1 MRIELNKQYGP
12 ALVNLL
18 RQVSMTACKV
28 LRPIAFSTGAH
39 SNVLDT
45 SDSAIE
51 DMTTFIDNVTS
62 ANYYVTNQESSE
74 LIRFDATVARTL
86 DTSQFQSEGI
96 LCKENKVVLNTIADL
111 NVSIIFRYTNNR
123 YTAKEN
129 VLFLQKQHINTD
141 EYIVIPSRHCAVD
154 SFTQSEIESEDSY
167 VVDIDI
173 KSDVCSAE
181 QILDQTMKTISE
193 QVEKLGQK
201 IKESQIHK
209 TQKNTTS
216 KYKKEITR

>member
-96 LCKENKVVLNTIADL
+96 LCKENKVVLNTLADL
-111 NVSIIFRYTNNR
+111 KVSIIFRYSSNR

-129 VLFLQKQHINTD
+129 VLFLQKQHIFLGS
-141 EYIVIPSRHCAVD
+141 IPI
-154 SFTQSEIESEDSY
+154 TG
-167 VVDIDI
+167 
-173 KSDVCSAE
+173 
-181 QILDQTMKTISE
+181 IS
-193 QVEKLGQK
+193 
-201 IKESQIHK
+201 
-209 TQKNTTS
+209 KNNR
-216 KYKKEITR
+216 YL

>member
-96 LCKENKVVLNTIADL
+96 LCKENKVVLSWVPGFSGGWGGSDNSHITRKSFSSLGFSGLLPAD
-111 NVSIIFRYTNNR
+111 IIWHSGHVFIWVGSKGGHQWT
-123 YTAKEN
+123 
-129 VLFLQKQHINTD
+129 LQAEGRNGNTD
-141 EYIVIPSRHCAVD
+141 SAGLPMKINGWHGYDNKS
-154 SFTQSEIESEDSY
+154 SY
-167 VVDIDI
+167 VTVNRLKGYYAPTD
-173 KSDVCSAE
+173 
-181 QILDQTMKTISE
+181 
-193 QVEKLGQK
+193 
-201 IKESQIHK
+201 HF
-209 TQKNTTS
+209 
-216 KYKKEITR
+216 